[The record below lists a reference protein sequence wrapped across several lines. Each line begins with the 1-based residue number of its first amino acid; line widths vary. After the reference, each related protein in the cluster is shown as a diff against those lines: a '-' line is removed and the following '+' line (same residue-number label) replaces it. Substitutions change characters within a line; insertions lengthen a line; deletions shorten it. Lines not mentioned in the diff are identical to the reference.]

1 MTSWK
6 ISVARVLLAEANDS
20 SGNAIAINA
29 NRLDDADLIAG
40 VVVHQDS
47 ATGQKPGQVDRL
59 RAMVQDLVA
68 EPAFDR
74 VFRAEGQL
82 DSARVGVDNQG
93 AMPVGLQAE
102 GPGRRLLPKVF
113 KLPDLLRRWLV
124 GSASVSSS
132 FAGFVVGG
140 GAAFKRPIFSRAWRS
155 SWISLQTSSGS
166 FPSSRMIEDRERSP
180 SSIASLFAWRS
191 FSGSTHVQRRP
202 VNEWARYRSIDVCRE
217 RVPVREEEFPV
228 QKCHFEPAVEHDVQ
242 EVLDDEV
249 LDGLPVFPLLEDCR
263 PDARIVD
270 ALQVIRE
277 DVVRDAQAR
286 RYSPEDSL
294 NKGRVSGRSMASAP
308 LVDLCAVLD
317 VMPGSGLGFDRWFV
331 REVLLAV
338 FTFDNCP
345 SAFQGAA
352 VLASFNEAHRRCSHS
367 SRDQVR
373 RSRIR

>member
-1 MTSWK
+1 
-6 ISVARVLLAEANDS
+6 
-20 SGNAIAINA
+20 
-29 NRLDDADLIAG
+29 
-40 VVVHQDS
+40 
-47 ATGQKPGQVDRL
+47 
-59 RAMVQDLVA
+59 
-68 EPAFDR
+68 
-74 VFRAEGQL
+74 
-82 DSARVGVDNQG
+82 
-93 AMPVGLQAE
+93 
-102 GPGRRLLPKVF
+102 
-113 KLPDLLRRWLV
+113 
-124 GSASVSSS
+124 
-132 FAGFVVGG
+132 
-140 GAAFKRPIFSRAWRS
+140 
-155 SWISLQTSSGS
+155 
-166 FPSSRMIEDRERSP
+166 MIEDRERSP

-202 VNEWARYRSIDVCRE
+202 VNEWARYRSIDAARE

-345 SAFQGAA
+345 SAFQEPPSSPLSMKPIVDAAIRAATNSAVSYSVSIFRRNIAAARCGKPRIWSAYSVKKRWMTRSAGILTKPFCPSSIKGLVSRIGAGEMVRNDTTEGVGLDA
-352 VLASFNEAHRRCSHS
+352 HPDSALAGLFVQGQVQE
-367 SRDQVR
+367 SRVDCLQEIPNWDAFGSTVSTR
-373 RSRIR
+373 IASPSRNRPSTTRETRSRRLSRRWVSEIPFREKAAHPVSTARRAGSSGLPEERRIED